1 LLQENHL
8 QAIVTSGPSPW
19 TPFRFLGLALA
30 ISVVLAFPVEQVEH
44 DFALPGLS
52 WSHQSCEDLTND
64 LNLGSVLQAIVVPI
78 FLFLLPGPG
87 SLFQKNTASALRRSA
102 PAGTPPPTIS
112 GASRNSMGKRRP
124 SVAIPIA
131 LLVLSLAMF
140 LGSGLLLRSWIFDNP
155 GARVSSPVAY
165 IAATAFLGLRFVLGL
180 FGLGASIYLLRRQVS
195 WEPASFIAAGG
206 SFAAVVAVA
215 WWYWL
220 REYAGLHGV
229 CPDLFDRSGSRPFHV
244 DHLSDCAHYF
254 VYVSVFSALWV
265 GISAGALRL
274 QSARAAERGSRGK
287 EFHHFQGFFWTCF
300 LGWAVQY
307 RVSQWFALS
316 NPHGQE
322 WPLFATLN
330 FLTVTVSSL
339 WVLAF
344 SQSLWNQK
352 PRSWLRAIF
361 QAYWRT
367 FAILLLTLLSFFWL
381 FIYAI
386 VPLVAPIATWN
397 VFGLAWALTVGTW
410 RWRALRKE
418 RLTAVVRQP

>member
-1 LLQENHL
+1 M
-8 QAIVTSGPSPW
+8 
-19 TPFRFLGLALA
+19 
-30 ISVVLAFPVEQVEH
+30 
-44 DFALPGLS
+44 PGLS

-274 QSARAAERGSRGK
+274 QSARAAESGSRGTDL
-287 EFHHFQGFFWTCF
+287 HHFQGFFWTCF

-330 FLTVTVSSL
+330 FLAVTVSSL

-344 SQSLWNQK
+344 SQSLWTKK

>member
-1 LLQENHL
+1 M
-8 QAIVTSGPSPW
+8 
-19 TPFRFLGLALA
+19 
-30 ISVVLAFPVEQVEH
+30 
-44 DFALPGLS
+44 PGLS
-52 WSHQSCEDLTND
+52 WSHKSCEDLTSD

-87 SLFQKNTASALRRSA
+87 SLFQKNTASVLRRSA
-102 PAGTPPPTIS
+102 LAGTPAPRIS
-112 GASRNSMGKRRP
+112 GASRNSMGERRP
-124 SVAIPIA
+124 SVAIPIV
-131 LLVLSLAMF
+131 LLVLSLGMF
-140 LGSGLLLRSWIFDNP
+140 LVSGLLLRSWIVNNP
-155 GARVSSPVAY
+155 GAPVSSPIAYVAA
-165 IAATAFLGLRFVLGL
+165 IAFLALRFVLGL
-180 FGLGASIYLLRRQVS
+180 FGIGASIYFLRGQIS

-206 SFAAVVAVA
+206 LFAAVVAVA

-220 REYAGLHGV
+220 REYAALHGL
-229 CPDLFDRSGSRPFHV
+229 CPDLFDLSGSRPFHV
-244 DHLSDCAHYF
+244 NYLSDCAHYF

-265 GISAGALRL
+265 GITAGALRL
-274 QSARAAERGSRGK
+274 QSSRAAESGSRGK
-287 EFHHFQGFFWTCF
+287 ELHHFQGFFWTCF

-330 FLTVTVSSL
+330 FLSVTVSSL
-339 WVLAF
+339 WVFAF
-344 SQSLWNQK
+344 SQSLWKHK

-381 FIYAI
+381 FMYAI
-386 VPLVAPIATWN
+386 VPLAGPIATWN

-410 RWRALRKE
+410 RWRALQRE
-418 RLTAVVRQP
+418 QPVAAVNQAPVR

>member
-1 LLQENHL
+1 
-8 QAIVTSGPSPW
+8 
-19 TPFRFLGLALA
+19 
-30 ISVVLAFPVEQVEH
+30 
-44 DFALPGLS
+44 
-52 WSHQSCEDLTND
+52 
-64 LNLGSVLQAIVVPI
+64 
-78 FLFLLPGPG
+78 
-87 SLFQKNTASALRRSA
+87 
-102 PAGTPPPTIS
+102 
-112 GASRNSMGKRRP
+112 MGKRRP

-165 IAATAFLGLRFVLGL
+165 VAATAFLALRFVLGL

-265 GISAGALRL
+265 GITAGALRL
-274 QSARAAERGSRGK
+274 QSARAAESGSRGT
-287 EFHHFQGFFWTCF
+287 ELHHFQGFFWACF

-381 FIYAI
+381 FTYAI

-410 RWRALRKE
+410 RWRALKKE
-418 RLTAVVRQP
+418 RLTAIVRPP

>member
-1 LLQENHL
+1 M
-8 QAIVTSGPSPW
+8 
-19 TPFRFLGLALA
+19 
-30 ISVVLAFPVEQVEH
+30 
-44 DFALPGLS
+44 PGLS

-102 PAGTPPPTIS
+102 LAGTPPPTIS
-112 GASRNSMGKRRP
+112 GAFRNSMGERRP
-124 SVAIPIA
+124 SVAIPIV

-140 LGSGLLLRSWIFDNP
+140 LGSGLLLRSWIFNNP

-180 FGLGASIYLLRRQVS
+180 FGLGASIYLLRREVS

-220 REYAGLHGV
+220 REYAGIHGV

-274 QSARAAERGSRGK
+274 QSARAAESGSRGT
-287 EFHHFQGFFWTCF
+287 ELHHFQGFFWTCF

-330 FLTVTVSSL
+330 FLAVIVSSL

-381 FIYAI
+381 FTYAI

-410 RWRALRKE
+410 RWRALKKE
-418 RLTAVVRQP
+418 RLTAIVRPP

>member
-1 LLQENHL
+1 
-8 QAIVTSGPSPW
+8 V
-19 TPFRFLGLALA
+19 
-30 ISVVLAFPVEQVEH
+30 FPIEQVEH

-52 WSHQSCEDLTND
+52 WSHKSCEDLTSD

-87 SLFQKNTASALRRSA
+87 SLFQKNTASVLRRSA
-102 PAGTPPPTIS
+102 LAGTPAPRIS
-112 GASRNSMGKRRP
+112 GASRNSMGERRP
-124 SVAIPIA
+124 SVAIPIV
-131 LLVLSLAMF
+131 LLVLSLGMF
-140 LGSGLLLRSWIFDNP
+140 LVSGLLLRSWIVNNP
-155 GARVSSPVAY
+155 GAPVSSPIAYVAA
-165 IAATAFLGLRFVLGL
+165 IAFLALRFVLGL
-180 FGLGASIYLLRRQVS
+180 FGIGASIYFLRGQIS

-206 SFAAVVAVA
+206 LFAAVVAVA

-220 REYAGLHGV
+220 REYAALHGL
-229 CPDLFDRSGSRPFHV
+229 CPDLFDLSGSRPFHV
-244 DHLSDCAHYF
+244 NYLSDCAHYF

-265 GISAGALRL
+265 GITAGALRL
-274 QSARAAERGSRGK
+274 QSSRAAESGSRGK
-287 EFHHFQGFFWTCF
+287 ELHHFQGFFWTCF

-330 FLTVTVSSL
+330 FLSVTVSSL
-339 WVLAF
+339 WVFAF
-344 SQSLWNQK
+344 SQSLWKHK

-381 FIYAI
+381 FMYAI
-386 VPLVAPIATWN
+386 VPLAAPIATWN

-410 RWRALRKE
+410 RWRALQRE
-418 RLTAVVRQP
+418 QPVAAVNQAPVR

>member
-1 LLQENHL
+1 M
-8 QAIVTSGPSPW
+8 TPGPPPW

-30 ISVVLAFPVEQVEH
+30 ISVVLAIPIEQVEH

-102 PAGTPPPTIS
+102 LAGTPPPTIS
-112 GASRNSMGKRRP
+112 GAFRNSMGERRP
-124 SVAIPIA
+124 SVAIPIV

-140 LGSGLLLRSWIFDNP
+140 LGSGLLLRSWIFNNP

-195 WEPASFIAAGG
+195 WKPASFIAAGG

-215 WWYWL
+215 WWYSL
-220 REYAGLHGV
+220 REYAGLHGL
-229 CPDLFDRSGSRPFHV
+229 CPDLFDLSRSHPFHV
-244 DHLSDCAHYF
+244 DYLSDWAHYF
-254 VYVSVFSALWV
+254 VYVNVFSTLWV
-265 GISAGALRL
+265 GITAGVLRL
-274 QSARAAERGSRGK
+274 QSARAAESGSRGN
-287 EFHHFQGFFWTCF
+287 ESYHFQGFYWACF

-330 FLTVTVSSL
+330 FLAVTVSSL

-344 SQSLWNQK
+344 SQSLWKQK

-397 VFGLAWALTVGTW
+397 VFGLAWALTVGTL
-410 RWRALRKE
+410 RWRALQKD
-418 RLTAVVRQP
+418 RLTEVVRQP

>member
-1 LLQENHL
+1 M
-8 QAIVTSGPSPW
+8 
-19 TPFRFLGLALA
+19 
-30 ISVVLAFPVEQVEH
+30 
-44 DFALPGLS
+44 PGLS

-87 SLFQKNTASALRRSA
+87 SLFQKNTASVLRRA
-102 PAGTPPPTIS
+102 TLAGTPAATIS
-112 GASRNSMGKRRP
+112 GASRNSIGERRP
-124 SVAIPIA
+124 SIAIPIV

-140 LGSGLLLRSWIFDNP
+140 LGSGLLLRSWIFNNP

-274 QSARAAERGSRGK
+274 QSARAAESGSRGK

-410 RWRALRKE
+410 RWRALKKE
-418 RLTAVVRQP
+418 RLTAIVRQP

>member
-1 LLQENHL
+1 
-8 QAIVTSGPSPW
+8 
-19 TPFRFLGLALA
+19 
-30 ISVVLAFPVEQVEH
+30 
-44 DFALPGLS
+44 
-52 WSHQSCEDLTND
+52 
-64 LNLGSVLQAIVVPI
+64 
-78 FLFLLPGPG
+78 
-87 SLFQKNTASALRRSA
+87 
-102 PAGTPPPTIS
+102 
-112 GASRNSMGKRRP
+112 MGKRRP
-124 SVAIPIA
+124 SVAIPIV

-140 LGSGLLLRSWIFDNP
+140 LGSGLLLRSWIFNNP

-410 RWRALRKE
+410 RWRALKKE
-418 RLTAVVRQP
+418 RLTAIVRPP

>member
-1 LLQENHL
+1 
-8 QAIVTSGPSPW
+8 
-19 TPFRFLGLALA
+19 
-30 ISVVLAFPVEQVEH
+30 
-44 DFALPGLS
+44 LPGLS

-87 SLFQKNTASALRRSA
+87 SLFQKNTASVLRRA
-102 PAGTPPPTIS
+102 TLAGTPAATIS
-112 GASRNSMGKRRP
+112 GASRNSIGERRP
-124 SVAIPIA
+124 SIAIPIV

-140 LGSGLLLRSWIFDNP
+140 LGSGLLLRSWIFNNP

-410 RWRALRKE
+410 RWRALKKE
-418 RLTAVVRQP
+418 RLTAIVRQP

>member
-1 LLQENHL
+1 
-8 QAIVTSGPSPW
+8 
-19 TPFRFLGLALA
+19 
-30 ISVVLAFPVEQVEH
+30 
-44 DFALPGLS
+44 LPGLS
-52 WSHQSCEDLTND
+52 WSHKSCEDLTSD

-87 SLFQKNTASALRRSA
+87 SLFQKNTASVLRRSA
-102 PAGTPPPTIS
+102 LAGTPAPRIS
-112 GASRNSMGKRRP
+112 GASRNSMGERRP
-124 SVAIPIA
+124 SVAIPIV
-131 LLVLSLAMF
+131 LLVLSLGMF
-140 LGSGLLLRSWIFDNP
+140 LVSGLLLRSWIVNNP
-155 GARVSSPVAY
+155 GAPVSSPIAYVAA
-165 IAATAFLGLRFVLGL
+165 IAFLALRFVLGL
-180 FGLGASIYLLRRQVS
+180 FGIGASIYFLRGQIS

-206 SFAAVVAVA
+206 LFAAVVAVA

-220 REYAGLHGV
+220 REYAALHGL
-229 CPDLFDRSGSRPFHV
+229 CPDLFDLSGSRPFHV
-244 DHLSDCAHYF
+244 NYLSDCAHYF

-265 GISAGALRL
+265 GITAGALRL
-274 QSARAAERGSRGK
+274 QSSRAAESGSRGK
-287 EFHHFQGFFWTCF
+287 ELHHFQGFFWTCF

-330 FLTVTVSSL
+330 FLSVTVSSL
-339 WVLAF
+339 WVFAF
-344 SQSLWNQK
+344 SQSLWKHK

-381 FIYAI
+381 FMYAI
-386 VPLVAPIATWN
+386 VPLAAPIATWN

-410 RWRALRKE
+410 RWRALQRE
-418 RLTAVVRQP
+418 QPVAAVNQAPVR

>member
-1 LLQENHL
+1 
-8 QAIVTSGPSPW
+8 
-19 TPFRFLGLALA
+19 
-30 ISVVLAFPVEQVEH
+30 
-44 DFALPGLS
+44 LPGLS

-140 LGSGLLLRSWIFDNP
+140 LGSGLLLRSWIFNNP

-274 QSARAAERGSRGK
+274 QSARAAESGSRGK

-410 RWRALRKE
+410 RWRALKKE
-418 RLTAVVRQP
+418 RLTAIVRPP